1 MKIVFVQI
9 RLIKIYGIVNL
20 QTCCIKIPSSKQV
33 LNPRKSNY
41 ILTLAAIDGPPPI
54 FVLQVH
60 LCVKE
65 VYKILDISKHW
76 VLGWLYNIPY
86 KMILAFLSKRW
97 NFLKTP
103 KTIYHLKQGEDCF
116 LYFLWILNDSQPMFR
131 SWSAVSKENINW
143 CCRGSPGIN
152 RPVTHYLL

>member
-33 LNPRKSNY
+33 LNPRKSNF

-65 VYKILDISKHW
+65 IYEILDISKHW
-76 VLGWLYNIPY
+76 GWLYNIPY

-116 LYFLWILNDSQPMFR
+116 FILFMNFKWLTTNVQILISREKGEHQLMM
-131 SWSAVSKENINW
+131 
-143 CCRGSPGIN
+143 
-152 RPVTHYLL
+152 